1 MAGLFAGKIAFV
13 SGCRVLLV
21 FALLGATVLFAAPSA
36 LAISKNDAG
45 LDALRGRDPASAVLA
60 FESALQAAPDSVVV
74 SRNLAAALSQLADL
88 LRERKDSAADPRA
101 DQVVLLLD
109 RAIELHP
116 ERIAYRVQRGRAR
129 YEQQSDTDRLFARED
144 FEWVLEREPNHLA
157 ARVNLGQV
165 AYDERVLS
173 EAVEHWSRAAHLRPS
188 DPDIANRLERARRE
202 FAVESSFEEI
212 PSPEFLVRFGK
223 SIPFADASSVAA
235 ACQEAYSVLCRRF
248 GHFPGS
254 RTVVTIYT
262 PKEFRAATRL
272 HHWVAGVNDG
282 TIRVALP
289 SGPNRL
295 AAARRTIHHEFAHQ
309 LIRGI
314 APNTPGWLHEGLAQ
328 LAEGKD
334 VAPAEDRLRRGRSA
348 KAGDLSGEVLR
359 QPDPRRVSRFY
370 DLALAFTAFLTAE
383 GGEAGIL
390 KLLHAL
396 AEAKAGTRSSE
407 SETAALRAVFGA
419 GRSELFARWQAR
431 LKSR

>member
-1 MAGLFAGKIAFV
+1 M
-13 SGCRVLLV
+13 
-21 FALLGATVLFAAPSA
+21 
-36 LAISKNDAG
+36 
-45 LDALRGRDPASAVLA
+45 
-60 FESALQAAPDSVVV
+60 
-74 SRNLAAALSQLADL
+74 SRNLAAALSQLADFV
-88 LRERKDSAADPRA
+88 RGHKDSPSDPRA
-101 DQVVLLLD
+101 DRVVLLLD
-109 RAIELHP
+109 RAVELHP
-116 ERIAYRVQRGRAR
+116 QRIAYRVQRGRAR
-129 YEQQSDTDRLFARED
+129 YELKRDTDRLFARED
-144 FEWVLEREPNHLA
+144 FEWVLEKEPNHLA

-165 AYDERVLS
+165 AYDERVLE
-173 EAVEHWSRAAHLRPS
+173 EAVEHWSRALHLRPS
-188 DPDIANRLERARRE
+188 DPDIRNRLERARRE

-248 GHFPGS
+248 GHFPES

-272 HHWVAGVNDG
+272 HRWVAGVNDG
-282 TIRVALP
+282 TIRVALSTGP
-289 SGPNRL
+289 SRL

-328 LAEGKD
+328 MAEGKD
-334 VAPAEDRLRRGRSA
+334 VASAEERLRRGPAARA
-348 KAGDLSGEVLR
+348 LDLSGEVLR

-390 KLLHAL
+390 KLLNAL
-396 AEAKAGTRSSE
+396 AEAKVGASSSE
-407 SETAALRAVFGA
+407 AETSALRAVFGA

-431 LKSR
+431 LKIR